1 MEKWWKSMVVLINKA
16 IKISLIIISI
26 ISLASCSFDDSS
38 KITKE
43 DYNKMIE
50 IIELNDDYD
59 LIDVRSAINS
69 FAHKALNAKTQSD
82 VKTAI
87 SYIEPYSTSLLT
99 SSIKTTMEFNSTG
112 EAREVVG
119 IYYCYPEKSSDGK
132 GKFLVIHKIANTDI
146 EYNYGYML
154 ATLNSDGKITQIERW

>member
-1 MEKWWKSMVVLINKA
+1 MVVLINKA

-69 FAHKALNAKTQSD
+69 FAHKALNAKTQMVLINH
-82 VKTAI
+82 VK
-87 SYIEPYSTSLLT
+87 
-99 SSIKTTMEFNSTG
+99 
-112 EAREVVG
+112 
-119 IYYCYPEKSSDGK
+119 
-132 GKFLVIHKIANTDI
+132 H
-146 EYNYGYML
+146 
-154 ATLNSDGKITQIERW
+154 